1 MSIVD
6 EILDNVEQGR
16 AVIKAGTSALT
27 ALDSSAAAI
36 QDAISAER
44 GAAAVV
50 QLWRQGGRQVP
61 LATESLDRKRA
72 ELSVWG
78 PLAERMVSAGA
89 DPGSWVQ
96 AIKSVVATNPAG
108 LAAVAAV
115 TLFGGYLERRV
126 HRQGYEKLSRS
137 LGQGLAGVDVT
148 LNARLSRLDA
158 TVDRGLGR
166 LDATVGTGL
175 GRLDQTLGRGL
186 AGLSLALG
194 TGLQQLDRTLE
205 AGFQQLSA
213 EFSWSLSELLWR
225 ADQQRE
231 MVAQIRDALVKPLE
245 NQSRELRERAI
256 YSYNHN
262 WMDEALP
269 DFLDAME
276 KSRIDYVVAHYLGN
290 IYLRKSEFGTAAD
303 WFGKSARWSRP
314 KEPRHAATALMHQ
327 ALAYLLRT
335 TTDDADNCRQA
346 IACLDEALVI
356 DPTSLEVAF
365 QRAQCLARVGESR
378 QALSALDEVIDRD
391 GRYLLRVL
399 MESDF
404 QDMGEQI
411 ADLVH
416 WLTRSYSRTIEKQL
430 LLLAPFIR
438 QAEEG
443 IRIDGTETIVYPCDD
458 VDDDY
463 DDDEVKAAAAFIQ
476 VVRLATSLYAEG
488 DFHAVQQAQALLLA
502 LPGLERR
509 TVRERRLVKRPRV
522 EFGERIGTYE
532 TYDDVTYSFYGVGG
546 HLI

>member
-1 MSIVD
+1 
-6 EILDNVEQGR
+6 
-16 AVIKAGTSALT
+16 
-27 ALDSSAAAI
+27 
-36 QDAISAER
+36 
-44 GAAAVV
+44 
-50 QLWRQGGRQVP
+50 
-61 LATESLDRKRA
+61 
-72 ELSVWG
+72 
-78 PLAERMVSAGA
+78 
-89 DPGSWVQ
+89 
-96 AIKSVVATNPAG
+96 
-108 LAAVAAV
+108 
-115 TLFGGYLERRV
+115 
-126 HRQGYEKLSRS
+126 
-137 LGQGLAGVDVT
+137 
-148 LNARLSRLDA
+148 
-158 TVDRGLGR
+158 
-166 LDATVGTGL
+166 
-175 GRLDQTLGRGL
+175 
-186 AGLSLALG
+186 
-194 TGLQQLDRTLE
+194 
-205 AGFQQLSA
+205 
-213 EFSWSLSELLWR
+213 SELLWR

-245 NQSRELRERAI
+245 NQSQELRERAI

-262 WMDEALP
+262 WIDEALP

-335 TTDDADNCRQA
+335 TSDDADNCRQA

-378 QALSALDEVIDRD
+378 QALSALEEVIDRD

-399 MESDF
+399 IESDF

-438 QAEEG
+438 QVDEG
-443 IRIDGTETIVYPCDD
+443 IQIDGTETIVYPHDYAD
-458 VDDDY
+458 GDDDY
-463 DDDEVKAAAAFIQ
+463 GGDDYGGDDYGDDEAAAAFIRE
-476 VVRLATSLYAEG
+476 VRLASALYAEG

-522 EFGERIGTYE
+522 DGYGERIGTYE

-546 HLI
+546 HLV